1 MKIRKV
7 ERFEIEGREF
17 ETLAKAQ
24 DYIDGEVNR
33 VLTNALVSRPNNM
46 LGVGDI
52 VAITEV
58 ILQNRERFAELL
70 SVEIPEDETK
80 WGFRHED

>member
-24 DYIDGEVNR
+24 DYVDGEVNR

-70 SVEIPEDETK
+70 GVEFDTNEDE
-80 WGFRHED
+80 WDSRDER